1 MNGNLVRF
9 LITGFNAKFS
19 SLLSGIS
26 KWMESHTRLVL
37 IFLVLLA
44 ILISAIYLPGD
55 SMLVRLGSDD
65 PWTIATHIYQGQG
78 YSACATSYFP
88 FCNAGNRQTAM
99 REPVSVFMFLAVML
113 IHPAPLA
120 GVLLEVGLYIGVM
133 FVLYF
138 SLRKEGGAFALFAS
152 ALWVVSLPV
161 MQEIGN
167 GNGEL
172 ESAFWLALG
181 IWFFQKG
188 RADPLFTNWNMAG
201 LFLGLA
207 ALSRTIHL
215 GVTMALAFSLF
226 FDRSL
231 GGFRAR
237 ARQASMLLISF
248 ALVLSPW
255 AIRNQIVFGAP
266 VFSTTLVGYN
276 VYRHNYIVAQ
286 PDFYPRHVGIEE
298 ARQAIKTLVQ
308 APSLTGKENELQM
321 HSFYV
326 REGLSLILS
335 HPAEYAR
342 LVVFRFLVLWFNTSV
357 KASYGQRLDL
367 LDAILVVEQSL
378 LLIAAIAGAIRR
390 RKNLWPYILGTLIT
404 CGAYILIDAQVRY
417 LVNVMPLI
425 VTLAASNVM
434 RGANGPVD
442 QS

>member
-181 IWFFQKG
+181 IWF
-188 RADPLFTNWNMAG
+188 
-201 LFLGLA
+201 
-207 ALSRTIHL
+207 SRTGIWRGFSSAWPRSHERS
-215 GVTMALAFSLF
+215 TSALRWRWPSACSSIARLEA
-226 FDRSL
+226 S
-231 GGFRAR
+231 AR
-237 ARQASMLLISF
+237 A
-248 ALVLSPW
+248 P
-255 AIRNQIVFGAP
+255 G
-266 VFSTTLVGYN
+266 
-276 VYRHNYIVAQ
+276 RH
-286 PDFYPRHVGIEE
+286 P
-298 ARQAIKTLVQ
+298 
-308 APSLTGKENELQM
+308 
-321 HSFYV
+321 
-326 REGLSLILS
+326 
-335 HPAEYAR
+335 
-342 LVVFRFLVLWFNTSV
+342 
-357 KASYGQRLDL
+357 
-367 LDAILVVEQSL
+367 
-378 LLIAAIAGAIRR
+378 
-390 RKNLWPYILGTLIT
+390 
-404 CGAYILIDAQVRY
+404 CC
-417 LVNVMPLI
+417 
-425 VTLAASNVM
+425 
-434 RGANGPVD
+434 
-442 QS
+442 